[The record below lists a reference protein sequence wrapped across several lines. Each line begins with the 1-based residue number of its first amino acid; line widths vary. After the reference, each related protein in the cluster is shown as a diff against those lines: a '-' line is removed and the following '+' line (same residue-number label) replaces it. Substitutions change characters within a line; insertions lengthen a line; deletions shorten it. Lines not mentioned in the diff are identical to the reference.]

1 MKSSPGVG
9 SSLGEHTFPPFDV
22 DPWAGEIFW
31 SVLDV
36 TDTAELDLEV
46 S

>member
-9 SSLGEHTFPPFDV
+9 SFLGEPTFPPFDV
-22 DPWAGEIFW
+22 GPWGNISV

-36 TDTAELDLEV
+36 TDTADLEV

>member
-22 DPWAGEIFW
+22 DPWGNISV

>member
-9 SSLGEHTFPPFDV
+9 SSLGENTFEPTFDV
-22 DPWAGEIFW
+22 DPWGNISV